1 VKHFVRDN
9 RSQFIVDCDEH
20 DDEDDKKTLTR
31 TVKRLALVGETSI
44 AHTLFTQP
52 ERVAGS
58 NIPNQFLELMDYMIA
73 NRYSQSDK
81 ERAGRNM
88 TLSKTLMRSSLAD
101 KIFAMLVWVSLT
113 RRLPISWTCPCS
125 SGSGRC
131 MATRARCTIRSGK
144 TPSGVCS
151 PA

>member
-73 NRYSQSDK
+73 YRYNRK
-81 ERAGRNM
+81 RRA
-88 TLSKTLMRSSLAD
+88 T
-101 KIFAMLVWVSLT
+101 VS
-113 RRLPISWTCPCS
+113 RLPAPQ
-125 SGSGRC
+125 R
-131 MATRARCTIRSGK
+131 
-144 TPSGVCS
+144 
-151 PA
+151 